1 MRLWLH
7 YLIVSIV
14 AGMLHFVWEWL
25 HIPLYNNYDVLG
37 SGWELTLWATAGDVL
52 YTLLILAL
60 VALIR
65 GDPHWI
71 QQPKENEY
79 LAAGLLGG
87 LVACMVEYKA
97 LAFHRWA
104 YAAAMPIVP
113 VLGIGLSPLLQM
125 ILLTPAALYIA
136 TKLRVY
142 SV

>member
-1 MRLWLH
+1 MRT
-7 YLIVSIV
+7 YAPYIVLSIV
-14 AGMLHFVWEWL
+14 AGMLHFVWEAL
-25 HIPLYNNYDVLG
+25 HLQLYTSYAALG
-37 SGWELTLWATAGDVL
+37 NGWALVFFASAGDVL

-60 VALIR
+60 VTLIR
-65 GDPHWI
+65 GDPNWI
-71 QQPKENEY
+71 QQPKANEY
-79 LAAGLLGG
+79 LATALLGG

-113 VLGIGLSPLLQM
+113 LIGIGLSPLLQM
-125 ILLTPAALYIA
+125 ILLTPTALYIA